1 MSNPNNQT
9 PQINETKLA
18 EWMTV
23 YEAKL
28 IEAINN
34 YPAEY
39 RFSASMAP
47 TVAGKM
53 RAAIINQSYSKDG
66 RAIKATCK
74 HFGIPHTYTAINS
87 FLQSV

>member
-1 MSNPNNQT
+1 MSNNT

-18 EWMTV
+18 EWMTA

-39 RFSASMAP
+39 VYPASMAP

-53 RAAIINQSYSKDG
+53 RAAFIKQSYNKDG

-74 HFGIPHTYTAINS
+74 HFGIPYTYSAINS